1 MAKIDS
7 KKLKSMLGSYGIIF
21 VLILLVAVFA
31 SLSPRF
37 LSPDN
42 IFNVLR
48 QVSIVGIISV
58 GMTFV
63 MLTGGIDLSCGSMV
77 GASCVGAALLM
88 TKASMHPVLACVI
101 MACFGTVLG
110 LGNAFFI
117 SQFKVPPFIA
127 TLGMMTSVRG
137 IAYIITGGLPVF
149 GFNRS
154 FTVLGQGYFGIVPIP
169 VIVMIIVF
177 TFGIIFL
184 AKTRLG
190 RHIYGVGGNEE
201 ASRLSGVHVKKIKYL
216 VYGLAGFMSSLAGVV
231 LLARVN
237 SGQPNAGTGYEMDV
251 ITGVVLG
258 GVSMSGGQGRLIM
271 VVVGVMIMGILTNG
285 MTMLTIN
292 EYVQQFVKGM
302 VLIGAVALDSLI
314 KTQKAKQIV

>member
-1 MAKIDS
+1 MTKIDS

-63 MLTGGIDLSCGSMV
+63 MLTGGIDLSCGSVV

-88 TKASMHPVLACVI
+88 TKANMHPVLACII
-101 MACFGTVLG
+101 MACFGIVLG

-154 FTVLGQGYFGIVPIP
+154 FTVLGQGYLGVVPIP
-169 VIVMIIVF
+169 VIVMIVVF

-184 AKTRLG
+184 TKTRLG

-314 KTQKAKQIV
+314 KTQKSKQIV